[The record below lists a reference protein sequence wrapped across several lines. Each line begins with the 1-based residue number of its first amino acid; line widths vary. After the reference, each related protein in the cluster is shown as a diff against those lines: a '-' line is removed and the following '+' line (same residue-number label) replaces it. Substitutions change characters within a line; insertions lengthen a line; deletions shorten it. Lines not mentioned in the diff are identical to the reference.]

1 MQMCVFFE
9 CFFWIL
15 IYIGV
20 SVFVCWCFVTIFKN
34 RCFFDGIFEELFIYV
49 FCVCFFAVF
58 LGVFLGVFWLFF
70 CSWVFSRAFSKFVF
84 YSGCFF
90 VIYLKMGVFFVCV
103 FFSSVSEVAVCS
115 LVFKVFFFIRIFYL
129 FLGIFCCWFFQCFFA
144 WFFVFRW
151 LFGAILKFVF
161 YSGCL

>member
-15 IYIGV
+15 IYIVV

-34 RCFFDGIFEELFIYV
+34 RCFFDGTFEELFIYV
-49 FCVCFFAVF
+49 FSVCFFAVF

-115 LVFKVFFFIRIFYL
+115 LVFKVFFFYSY
-129 FLGIFCCWFFQCFFA
+129 FLSFSRYFLLLVFSMFFCV
-144 WFFVFRW
+144 VF
-151 LFGAILKFVF
+151 
-161 YSGCL
+161 CL

>member
-1 MQMCVFFE
+1 M
-9 CFFWIL
+9 
-15 IYIGV
+15 
-20 SVFVCWCFVTIFKN
+20 FVCWCFDTIFKN

-103 FFSSVSEVAVCS
+103 FFHQSQKLLFVVWFLRYFFYSYFLSFS
-115 LVFKVFFFIRIFYL
+115 RYFLLLVFSMFFCVVFCLKVIIWSNFKVCVL
-129 FLGIFCCWFFQCFFA
+129 FWVSLKYICK
-144 WFFVFRW
+144 VVIN
-151 LFGAILKFVF
+151 FGASYK
-161 YSGCL
+161 